1 MGGYAMSYA
10 HSGHGPLD
18 YQPVRYAGS
27 AMTFRGPAADLGAP
41 FVLCLG
47 GSETYGKFVIRPF
60 AEQLSAAIGRPVANL
75 GAMNAG
81 LDLILHDEAIGAA
94 LDRADAV
101 VLQITGAQN
110 MTNRFYSVHPRRN
123 DRFLKAS
130 TLLQTIY
137 RDVDFTE
144 FHFTRHMLST
154 LQAMSK
160 DRFRILVDEL
170 QAAWLA
176 RMTAL
181 LGRIAAPVH
190 LLWMSARHPG
200 NALPESGLGS
210 DPLFVT
216 AGMLD
221 RISGGAASLTV
232 CVPEEGEAPASSTRG
247 MFFAAREEAAA
258 RVLPGPELHDRAAAA
273 LAAVLTT

>member
-1 MGGYAMSYA
+1 MTYENLGQAA
-10 HSGHGPLD
+10 LD
-18 YQPVRYAGS
+18 YFPCRYGTS
-27 AMTFRGPAADLGAP
+27 KLLFRGPRRRLQDDYVAY
-41 FVLCLG
+41 LG
-47 GSETYGKFVIRPF
+47 GIETYGKFIELPYPTLIEHESGVK
-60 AEQLSAAIGRPVANL
+60 SVNL
-75 GAMNAG
+75 GCVNAG
-81 LDLILHDEAIGAA
+81 VDAYVTDKSLIDICT
-94 LDRADAV
+94 RAKV
-101 VLQITGAQN
+101 TVIQMVGAQN
-110 MTNRFYSVHPRRN
+110 MSNRFYAVHPRRN